1 VKGGE
6 SSGHGKQ
13 SKSSNVNL
21 SSFRQISLADNLSKI
36 LKKSFLRACRGSS
49 PNNIASAM
57 INTASCQAGRLNQR
71 ATLLSFL
78 SKTPWMQNCLRLHL
92 S

>member
-13 SKSSNVNL
+13 SKSSNANL

-36 LKKSFLRACRGSS
+36 LKKSFLHACRDSS
-49 PNNIASAM
+49 PNTIGSAM

-78 SKTPWMQNCLRLHL
+78 SRTPWMQNCLRLRL